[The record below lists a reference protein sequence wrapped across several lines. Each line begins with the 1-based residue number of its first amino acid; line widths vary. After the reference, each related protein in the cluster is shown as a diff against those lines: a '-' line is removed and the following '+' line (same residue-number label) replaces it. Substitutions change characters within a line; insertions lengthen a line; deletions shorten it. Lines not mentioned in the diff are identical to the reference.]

1 MWNTPLLTPLLLLLI
16 LLITVVVSSRYVN
29 ALWNPCSSVG
39 KCALKIIFSSDS
51 SKEVLKHNI
60 KTLTFTYPLSA
71 RVVGA
76 TQRTSQPVPSI
87 FLYLR
92 CPLQFGELQACPL
105 PGVVFQS
112 LLLSSLSSPPFTV
125 PCKMGLARPHERET
139 WPHPFSLL
147 LFAMVRSSYSPI
159 VCWVLART
167 SPLVTWSLMRCVVSC
182 DSTSIPWLFFF
193 FFEFC
198 CESPPVHGKMNVT
211 REHISR
217 EKCSCRWREGT
228 RERISRISEL
238 TEMPL
243 SFRAGFNLVY
253 TAVVCAVLKIISGL
267 EPSRITIEPGN

>member
-139 WPHPFSLL
+139 WPHPFSLP

-182 DSTSIPWLFFF
+182 DSTSIPWLFFLL
-193 FFEFC
+193 
-198 CESPPVHGKMNVT
+198 SSAVKVHQYTGRWMWQGNTSVARNVPVVEGKGQGSASVV
-211 REHISR
+211 SR
-217 EKCSCRWREGT
+217 NWQKCPCH
-228 RERISRISEL
+228 SEL
-238 TEMPL
+238 VSTL
-243 SFRAGFNLVY
+243 SILLSS
-253 TAVVCAVLKIISGL
+253 VLSWR
-267 EPSRITIEPGN
+267 SFQA

>member
-167 SPLVTWSLMRCVVSC
+167 SPLVTWSLMRCVVSY

-193 FFEFC
+193 FWVLLWK
-198 CESPPVHGKMNVT
+198 STST
-211 REHISR
+211 REDECDKGTHQSR
-217 EKCSCRWREGT
+217 EMFLSLKGRDKGAHQSYLGTDRNAPVIPSWFQPCLYCCRLCCHEDH
-228 RERISRISEL
+228 
-238 TEMPL
+238 
-243 SFRAGFNLVY
+243 FRLRALANY
-253 TAVVCAVLKIISGL
+253 DWA
-267 EPSRITIEPGN
+267 R